1 MTWNPAGHSPRRRGA
16 NLLTIAP
23 LGKWVGGMSPRYSS
37 AALAAFGLLMALA
50 GCGKVEK
57 TATVKDESN
66 VVLNADSGL
75 SEAEVARKT
84 PEMRKSGEVR
94 VALRGEILQADAER
108 QVLIVTHDE
117 IKGYMPAMT
126 MEFKV
131 TKADVANAKPG
142 QRIRAE
148 LVERGEDYF
157 LEKIWPDDSVTVST
171 LDAAAKAIAQD
182 TTIRG
187 KDAYREIGENLP
199 TFTLLDQ
206 EGRTVPANR
215 FRGKR
220 VVLNFIFTRCPI
232 ATMCPA
238 ATLKMAQLQKSARE
252 AGAKDFELVSI
263 SLDPEFDTPGVLRD
277 YAEVRGLDLANWS
290 FLTGPDAAV
299 RHLLAQLGVI
309 REFEGATIKHT
320 LATVLIDE
328 QGRIIYRA
336 DGSSWQID
344 DFVKRLRKS

>member
-1 MTWNPAGHSPRRRGA
+1 MTWNPAGHSPGGAGA
-16 NLLTIAP
+16 NLLTIP
-23 LGKWVGGMSPRYSS
+23 RHGKWVGGMLSRYSP
-37 AALAAFGLLMALA
+37 AVLAAACLLMAGA
-50 GCGKVEK
+50 GCAKREAA
-57 TATVKDESN
+57 ATSSADQAAASN
-66 VVLNADSGL
+66 P
-75 SEAEVARKT
+75 AEVRHPLK
-84 PEMRKSGEVR
+84 
-94 VALRGEILQADAER
+94 GEILQADVEQ

-117 IKGYMPAMT
+117 IPGYMPAMT

-131 TKADVANAKPG
+131 TRADAANARPG

-148 LVERGEDYF
+148 LVERGEDYY
-157 LEKIWPDDSVTVST
+157 LEKIWPDDSVTLST
-171 LDAAAKAIAQD
+171 LDAATRALAQD
-182 TTIRG
+182 TAIRG
-187 KDAYREIGENLP
+187 KEAYREIGENLP
-199 TFTLLDQ
+199 AFTLLDQ
-206 EGRTVPANR
+206 EGRTVAANR

-238 ATLKMAQLQKSARE
+238 ATLRMSQLQQAARA
-252 AGAKDFELVSI
+252 AGARDFELVSI
-263 SLDPEFDTPGVLRD
+263 SLDPEYDTPGVLRD
-277 YAEVRGLDLANWS
+277 YAEARGLDLSNWS

-336 DGSSWQID
+336 DGSQWQID
-344 DFVKRLRKS
+344 DFVKRLKKS